1 MLLREVV
8 PVRLRGAQPA
18 IVFLIHGPSRLR
30 HPEDPLCAPAHAVV
44 RVPVALGA
52 AVPLFVGPGPAEH
65 IHLHFPLGKASN
77 TRATWQLYHNVVSF
91 PLVPLVIF
99 LSAAYMLGGPRALG
113 HLEED
118 EGADQE
124 GPDGR
129 MPQPW
134 T

>member
-1 MLLREVV
+1 MLLREGV
-8 PVRLRGAQPA
+8 PIRLRRAQPA

-52 AVPLFVGPGPAEH
+52 AVPLFVCPGPAEH

-77 TRATWQLYHNVVSF
+77 TRAAGQPHRDAVCF
-91 PLVPLVIF
+91 PLVPLVIC
-99 LSAAYMLGGPRALG
+99 LRAGYMLGGPRALG

>member
-1 MLLREVV
+1 MLQRAGV

-77 TRATWQLYHNVVSF
+77 TRAAGQPHRDAVCF
-91 PLVPLVIF
+91 PLVPLVIC
-99 LSAAYMLGGPRALG
+99 LRAGYMLGGPRALG